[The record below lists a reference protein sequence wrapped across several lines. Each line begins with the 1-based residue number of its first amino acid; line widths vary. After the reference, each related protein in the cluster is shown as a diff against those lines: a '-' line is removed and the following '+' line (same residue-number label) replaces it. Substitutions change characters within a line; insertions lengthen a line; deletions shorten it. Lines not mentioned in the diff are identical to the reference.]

1 MEFNISGWRKE
12 AWNKWSWIYVQ
23 QQFHQ
28 TELWHHNPAVA
39 SWETSPPKKLPH
51 FSISVSERQIFL
63 RSSGKAA
70 AHSWV
75 FETNEYFTVSL
86 SLFLN
91 RAASISD
98 VSQSALYIYLSEY
111 SEGFEFS
118 YQLIEQ
124 FKMYYQKKS
133 LVQKPWRRG
142 SVWQAI
148 KADLNAISPSSDYT
162 ARQ

>member
-1 MEFNISGWRKE
+1 MKQMELNLRPAAIPSDWTVAPQSSCGQLR
-12 AWNKWSWIYVQ
+12 
-23 QQFHQ
+23 
-28 TELWHHNPAVA
+28 NP
-39 SWETSPPKKLPH
+39 PPPQKKLPH

-111 SEGFEFS
+111 SEGFEFL